1 MSQKQQS
8 GKPQQ
13 PPISVNEQVSLI
25 LAHTNRAITQVSK
38 EAELAVMKVVAS
50 VQEGAIQYGALMEKY
65 QELKEKYEP
74 VKKESRKESKTDTK
88 QTETEV
94 KT

>member
-13 PPISVNEQVSLI
+13 QPISVNEQVSLV

-38 EAELAVMKVVAS
+38 EAELAVMKLAGQL
-50 VQEGAIQYGALMEKY
+50 QESGMRYDELMKKY

-74 VKKESRKESKTDTK
+74 VKKESQNKPKKEIKT
-88 QTETEV
+88 TEQ
-94 KT
+94 K